1 MLLDVAGH
9 TDTSCAGEVR
19 FVILNNDEMMACVRF
34 LQVNSRLYSS
44 RFYPRLAERQLQAA
58 VRNASH
64 LNELSV
70 YTLLRETGYTEED
83 DTW

>member
-1 MLLDVAGH
+1 VLLDVAGH
-9 TDTSCAGEVR
+9 TDISCAGEVR
-19 FVILNNDEMMACVRF
+19 PAIHKNDEMMTCVHF
-34 LQVNSRLYSS
+34 LQVNSR
-44 RFYPRLAERQLQAA
+44 FYPRHAKRQLQAA

-64 LNELSV
+64 LTELSV